1 MFQLIKKTLRVGE
14 DFFFYF
20 FCSLLLIYLYVLPNI
35 NTSLI
40 RTPYPTSVEAGLALP
55 LPVNYSSAN
64 LLPAITNRLFGVT
77 NEQHPVYSY
86 EFFMATVFIFIYIL
100 LFFSCFLSRVIN
112 HKRISALTFIFLP
125 MNQLLIKPL
134 DIYNIYIF
142 LGIAICFYSL
152 NKKYVF
158 FLVGASFF
166 VLAHPEQSLA
176 AFFAITLLSY
186 VNGFGYIRS
195 RAMGSLALSIFINV
209 VIQVWYFAYG
219 FRGSRTVEIIFSFPN
234 TFNEHI
240 SDLRGSLITIL
251 LMYGAVWILVIYIL
265 TTYTQGFWDKVLFSI
280 STILVPF
287 FFWFVTSDGLRCVVS
302 ITTLTSLILLNFMN
316 SKRTLESVPFFRP
329 NS

>member
-1 MFQLIKKTLRVGE
+1 MFQLIRKTLRGGE
-14 DFFFYF
+14 DFFFYI
-20 FCSLLLIYLYVLPNI
+20 FCSLLFIYLYVLPNI
-35 NTSLI
+35 NSSLI
-40 RTPYPTSVEAGLALP
+40 SSPYPTSVEAGLGLP

-64 LLPAITNRLFGVT
+64 LLPAMTNRLFGVT
-77 NEQHPVYSY
+77 NEQHPAYSY
-86 EFFMATVFIFIYIL
+86 EIFIATIFIFVYIL
-100 LFFSCFLSRVIN
+100 LFFSCFLSRFIN
-112 HKRISALTFIFLP
+112 YRKISALTFIFLP

-142 LGIAICFYSL
+142 LGIVICFYSL
-152 NKKYVF
+152 NKNYVF

-195 RAMGSLALSIFINV
+195 RAIGSLAFSIFINV

-240 SDLRGSLITIL
+240 SDLRGSLITII
-251 LMYGAVWILVIYIL
+251 LMYGAVWILVVYIL
-265 TTYTQGFWDKVLFSI
+265 MQYTSGFRDKIVFSL

-287 FFWFVTSDGLRCVVS
+287 FFWFVTSDGLRSVVS
-302 ITTLTSLILLNFMN
+302 ITTLTSLILLNFIN
-316 SKRTLESVPFFRP
+316 SKGALESVPFFRP